1 MSTSNIIDE
10 IRKNR
15 EAYYTE
21 LFENYMQMKSAHPK
35 SPQNNVSQNKQTF
48 TEPPSEERRMNGIA
62 KFREK
67 LLNFFSEDL
76 EEFSRE
82 EVFLASKQ

>member
-1 MSTSNIIDE
+1 
-10 IRKNR
+10 
-15 EAYYTE
+15 
-21 LFENYMQMKSAHPK
+21 
-35 SPQNNVSQNKQTF
+35 
-48 TEPPSEERRMNGIA
+48 MNGIA